1 MQDIPTDLD
10 WNILTEIENSEE
22 VERLEMGE
30 MFLGRLSSHIS
41 FYFTF
46 QFDINI

>member
-10 WNILTEIENSEE
+10 WNILTENSEE
-22 VERLEMGE
+22 VERLEME
-30 MFLGRLSSHIS
+30 ELFLGRLSSHIS